1 MEKDVLISIR
11 GLQYL
16 MDEESGEQEPVEVM
30 TTGSYYKKNGHH
42 FLIYDEATEGFDMMT
57 HNMIKF
63 TENALEVRK
72 RGLIDVHMIFEED
85 KKNISFYHTPYG
97 MINMGVAATKV
108 RMKETPDQIF
118 YYTVL
123 FPKLKFE
130 KIKVGVKNANQL
142 VSNEELEQRG
152 QVTVSFEGLLTWAS
166 LYNGRLSVKAEAANI
181 RKAGTK

>member
-1 MEKDVLISIR
+1 MRLFVKSK
-11 GLQYL
+11 QN
-16 MDEESGEQEPVEVM
+16 
-30 TTGSYYKKNGHH
+30 TTR
-42 FLIYDEATEGFDMMT
+42 LT
-57 HNMIKF
+57 
-63 TENALEVRK
+63 ALL
-72 RGLIDVHMIFEED
+72 G
-85 KKNISFYHTPYG
+85 
-97 MINMGVAATKV
+97 
-108 RMKETPDQIF
+108 F

-152 QVTVSFEGLLTWAS
+152 QVTVSFEGLHTWAS